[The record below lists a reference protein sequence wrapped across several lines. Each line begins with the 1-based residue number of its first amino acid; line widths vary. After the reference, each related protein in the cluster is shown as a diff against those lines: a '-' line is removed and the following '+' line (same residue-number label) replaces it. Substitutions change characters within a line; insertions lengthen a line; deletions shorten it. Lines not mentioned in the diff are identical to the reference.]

1 MKRGDG
7 MENIR
12 QMQREALAAYERLE
26 DMLDEQQKCLLEEVL
41 DRLFE
46 LDEGIRRMEVNADTT
61 PLSPPAEGRG

>member
-1 MKRGDG
+1 

-26 DMLDEQQKCLLEEVL
+26 DMLDEEQRRLLEEVL

-61 PLSPPAEGRG
+61 PPSPLAEGRGQC

>member
-1 MKRGDG
+1 

-26 DMLDEQQKCLLEEVL
+26 DMLDEKQRRLLEEVL

-46 LDEGIRRMEVNADTT
+46 LDEGIRKMEVNADTT
-61 PLSPPAEGRG
+61 PPNPPAEGRV

>member
-1 MKRGDG
+1 MK
-7 MENIR
+7 NIR

-46 LDEGIRRMEVNADTT
+46 LDEGIRKMEG
-61 PLSPPAEGRG
+61 SS

>member
-26 DMLDEQQKCLLEEVL
+26 DMLDEKQRRLLEEVL

-46 LDEGIRRMEVNADTT
+46 LDEGIRKMEVNADTT

>member
-1 MKRGDG
+1 

-26 DMLDEQQKCLLEEVL
+26 DMLDEKQRRLLEEVL

-46 LDEGIRRMEVNADTT
+46 LDEGIRKMEVNAD
-61 PLSPPAEGRG
+61 PPPPSPPAEGRV

>member
-26 DMLDEQQKCLLEEVL
+26 DMLDEKQRRLLEEVL
-41 DRLFE
+41 DKLFE

>member
-1 MKRGDG
+1 MRGGG
-7 MENIR
+7 MEDIR

-26 DMLDEQQKCLLEEVL
+26 DMLDEEQRRLLEEVL

>member
-1 MKRGDG
+1 

-26 DMLDEQQKCLLEEVL
+26 DMLDEKQRRLLEEVL

-46 LDEGIRRMEVNADTT
+46 LDEGIRKMEVNAGTT
-61 PLSPPAEGRG
+61 PPSPPAEGRV

>member
-12 QMQREALAAYERLE
+12 QMQGEALAAYERLE
-26 DMLDEQQKCLLEEVL
+26 DMLDEKQRRLLEEVL

-46 LDEGIRRMEVNADTT
+46 LDEGIRRMEG
-61 PLSPPAEGRG
+61 SS

>member
-26 DMLDEQQKCLLEEVL
+26 DMLDEKQRRLLEEVL

>member
-26 DMLDEQQKCLLEEVL
+26 DMLDEKQRCLLEEVL

>member
-26 DMLDEQQKCLLEEVL
+26 DMLDEKQRRLLEEVL
-41 DRLFE
+41 DKLFE
-46 LDEGIRRMEVNADTT
+46 LDEGIRRMEG
-61 PLSPPAEGRG
+61 SS

>member
-7 MENIR
+7 MEDIR

-26 DMLDEQQKCLLEEVL
+26 DMLDEKQRRLLEEVL

-61 PLSPPAEGRG
+61 PLSPPAEGRV

>member
-26 DMLDEQQKCLLEEVL
+26 DMLDEKQRRLLEEVL

-46 LDEGIRRMEVNADTT
+46 LDEGIRRMEG
-61 PLSPPAEGRG
+61 SS

>member
-1 MKRGDG
+1 

-26 DMLDEQQKCLLEEVL
+26 DMLDEKQRRLLEEVL

-46 LDEGIRRMEVNADTT
+46 LDEGIRKMEVNADTT
-61 PLSPPAEGRG
+61 PPSTPAEGRV